1 MHMKKPNERQ
11 IIQTI
16 CETMRQH
23 LTAEADRIIAT
34 LKPRNKRRHRT
45 LRNGLKGPRTNTMV
59 AQLKQFKS
67 FLDTHP
73 VTGDIS
79 RITRAH
85 QCWLMHPNWRNQAKA
100 QGDHRGYSGHK
111 ALAAAW

>member
-1 MHMKKPNERQ
+1 MKQQMKEWMVNA
-11 IIQTI
+11 I
-16 CETMRQH
+16 CETMHQH

-34 LKPRNKRRHRT
+34 LKPRNKRRRRT
-45 LRNGLKGPRTNTMV
+45 FRNGLKGPRTSTMV

-85 QCWLMHPNWRNQAKA
+85 QCWLMHPNWRKLATA